1 MYYLLGV
8 SVTTATLNGIFLK
21 KGKIGDNSLIF
32 NFNIITSILW
42 CILLF
47 LLNKCTVTINAL
59 TLLWGIAYGLVQA
72 SFVLFKTLAL
82 RSGPVSVT
90 TLIGNSSLLLSIIV
104 SAILWNEKI
113 IFIQCIGVALLIF
126 SIILCTYRKSETVFK
141 ANWKIYS
148 FFFAVF
154 SGLVGITFKAF
165 SKSGNTEYTNDMMI
179 IASFIM
185 TVCYLLISIKANSIK
200 PFLNPDSKQ
209 NFIFYALLT
218 GLLSCVYNRLNI
230 TLSGKIDAVIF
241 FPVFNGGVILLS
253 CVLGFVLCGEKL
265 TLKQTLGII
274 TGCVAL
280 CIIGIF

>member
-8 SVTTATLNGIFLK
+8 SVTTATLNSIFLK

-82 RSGPVSVT
+82 RSGPVSIT

-141 ANWKIYS
+141 VNWKIYS

-165 SKSGNTEYTNDMMI
+165 SKSRNTEYTNDMMI

-185 TVCYLLISIKANSIK
+185 TVCYLLISIKAKSIK

-209 NFIFYALLT
+209 NFVFYALLT